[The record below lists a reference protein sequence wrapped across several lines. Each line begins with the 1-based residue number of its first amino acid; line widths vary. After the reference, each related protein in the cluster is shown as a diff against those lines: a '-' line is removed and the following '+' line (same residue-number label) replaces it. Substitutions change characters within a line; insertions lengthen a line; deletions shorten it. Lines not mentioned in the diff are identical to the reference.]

1 MKQTYASP
9 MVIISL
15 LKPSFLSLIWAVAM
29 LCSFPL
35 MVKGQ
40 TIQDDFEGDGDISTW
55 FGDDC
60 EMNTSYNN
68 PFPQGINT
76 SATVLRYYDYGGQYA
91 NIRFDAPAS
100 FDLSA
105 ASTFSL
111 KIYVPS
117 DGVTGSQPNQIS
129 LKLQNNTLAE
139 PWTTQTEIV
148 KPITLDQWQTVT
160 FNFVSDNYINL
171 DAGSPPPIQ
180 RSDLNRVLLQVNGE
194 NNNDEVIAYLD
205 DFLFDATGFPDPNFN
220 RLVWSDEFAT
230 DGPVHSDKWFHQT
243 QLPAGGSWYN
253 GEVQHYTDR
262 IENTEV
268 IDGVLHLTARKETF
282 TDQGVT
288 KQHTSARL
296 NSKFAFTY
304 GRVEVRAKMPFGVG
318 TWPAIWMLG
327 KNINEDGAYWDLE
340 GFGTTPWPACGE
352 MDIMEHWG
360 HNQNYVSSATHTPS
374 SHGNTENVG
383 GQIIPTVSTE
393 FHIYELEWT
402 PERLVFS
409 VDDVVHFVYDPAI
422 KNADTWPFTADEYL
436 LLNVAIQPSI
446 EPSFTSSA
454 MEIDYVRVFQEGDPV
469 STVELAKGTQL
480 TYFPNP
486 VQDDLTI
493 VLPEAPSQD
502 IKFELYQVDGKLIR
516 SFTQTAASDTL
527 TISGWNELDSGLYL
541 LNFTA
546 GGEEYSVK
554 VVKK

>member
-1 MKQTYASP
+1 MKQAYANRMASTR
-9 MVIISL
+9 L
-15 LKPSFLSLIWAVAM
+15 FKKSFFYIIWAVAI
-29 LCSFPL
+29 LCSLPL
-35 MVKGQ
+35 SGQGQ
-40 TIQDDFEGDGDISTW
+40 TIQDDFEGSGDISSW

-139 PWTTQTEIV
+139 PWTTQTEII
-148 KPITLDQWQTVT
+148 KPIELNQWQTVT
-160 FNFVSDNYINL
+160 FNFVSDSYINL
-171 DAGSPPPIQ
+171 DAGSPPPSQ
-180 RSDLNRVLLQVNGE
+180 RTDLNRVLLQVNGE
-194 NNNDEVIAYLD
+194 NNNDEVIAYID
-205 DFLFDATGFPDPNFN
+205 DFLFDENELSNPNFN
-220 RLVWSDEFAT
+220 RLVWSDEFDT
-230 DGPVHSDKWFHQT
+230 NGPINPDKWHHQT
-243 QLPAGGSWYN
+243 QLPAGGSWFN
-253 GEVQHYTDR
+253 SEIQHYTNR
-262 IENTEV
+262 TENSEV
-268 IDGVLHLTARKETF
+268 IDGILRLTARKETF
-282 TDQGVT
+282 TDQGIT

-304 GRVEVRAKMPFGVG
+304 GRVEVRAKLPFGVG

-340 GFGTTPWPACGE
+340 GFGTTGWPACGE
-352 MDIMEHWG
+352 IDIMEHWG
-360 HNQNYVSSATHTPS
+360 HNQNYISSATHTPS
-374 SHGNTENVG
+374 SHGATINVG

-393 FHIYELEWT
+393 FHVYEMEWT
-402 PERLVFS
+402 PEKLVFS
-409 VDDVVHFVYDPAI
+409 VDGVVHYIYDPEV
-422 KNADTWPFTADEYL
+422 KNAETWPFDADEYI
-436 LLNVAIQPSI
+436 LLNVAILPTIAS
-446 EPSFTSSA
+446 SFTASA
-454 MEIDYVRVFQEGDPV
+454 MEIDYVRVYQEGDPV
-469 STVELAKGTQL
+469 STVEIEEGTPL

-486 VQDDLTI
+486 VQEQLTI
-493 VLPEAPSQD
+493 VLPETLSQD
-502 IKFELYQVDGKLIR
+502 INFDLYQIDGKLIK

-527 TISGWNELDSGLYL
+527 TITGWDELDSGLYL

-546 GGEEYSVK
+546 NGRDYSVK

>member
-1 MKQTYASP
+1 MSKKNQGIPVIGP
-9 MVIISL
+9 MLNSIFGTRNERFVKRYTNRDDQINALEDETRTLTDEQLRGKIL
-15 LKPSFLSLIWAVAM
+15 EFRKRVDGGELMEDVLGEAFAVAREAM
-29 LCSFPL
+29 DRAVGIRNIF
-35 MVKGQ
+35 
-40 TIQDDFEGDGDISTW
+40 
-55 FGDDC
+55 
-60 EMNTSYNN
+60 N
-68 PFPQGINT
+68 PDRAF
-76 SATVLRYYDYGGQYA
+76 
-91 NIRFDAPAS
+91 APAV
-100 FDLSA
+100 LSERGQELYA
-105 ASTFSL
+105 EVA
-111 KIYVPS
+111 
-117 DGVTGSQPNQIS
+117 G
-129 LKLQNNTLAE
+129 KLADMPDVL
-139 PWTTQTEIV
+139 P
-148 KPITLDQWQTVT
+148 
-160 FNFVSDNYINL
+160 
-171 DAGSPPPIQ
+171 
-180 RSDLNRVLLQVNGE
+180 RLLQVNGD

-409 VDDVVHFVYDPAI
+409 VDDVVHFVYAPAI